1 MRQHSGNFVVCLEE
15 KLLFQNCAAPLKGGD
30 SCPVKGKSAGI
41 LGGLRAFLPRSG
53 ADKRLLEAVYHYGA
67 SPNAG
72 AFFASQILIYRA
84 VAQKKQL

>member
-1 MRQHSGNFVVCLEE
+1 MHQHSGNFVVCLEE

-30 SCPVKGKSAGI
+30 SCPVKVKSAGI

-67 SPNAG
+67 SPKDEAALSRAHITGGKAG
-72 AFFASQILIYRA
+72 PCTN
-84 VAQKKQL
+84 

>member
-15 KLLFQNCAAPLKGGD
+15 KLLFQNCEAPLKGGD

-67 SPNAG
+67 SPNRR
-72 AFFASQILIYRA
+72 FFRFIRF
-84 VAQKKQL
+84 